1 MLISDFFEKT
11 YWVIDILP
19 KQVPEGSRGQYFRIA
34 EYYWSSPQINMIYPK
49 FTHVL
54 LKLNCYE
61 DLDVSL
67 DGEEWVE
74 NPAPEEL
81 VKMIS
86 NCLSDKKMCYI
97 LLKTSDV
104 LITLSADDTYMT
116 VYHPTEE
123 ILVLLGLI
131 SVSEG
136 LFLWKP

>member
-1 MLISDFFEKT
+1 M
-11 YWVIDILP
+11 
-19 KQVPEGSRGQYFRIA
+19 PEGSRGQYFRIA
-34 EYYWSSPQINMIYPK
+34 EYYWSSPQINMIYQK

-67 DGEEWVE
+67 DGEQWVE

-116 VYHPTEE
+116 VYHPSEE
-123 ILVLLGLI
+123 ILDLLGLL

>member
-34 EYYWSSPQINMIYPK
+34 EYYWSSPQINIIYQK

-54 LKLNCYE
+54 LKLNCFE

-123 ILVLLGLI
+123 ILDLLGLI

>member
-34 EYYWSSPQINMIYPK
+34 EYYWSSPQINMIYQK

-116 VYHPTEE
+116 VYHSTEE
-123 ILVLLGLI
+123 ILDLLGLI